1 MSSFHGAVFEID
13 EPRHADLGRRLNGV
27 LIAVVAFAVVVVAVD
42 ARSPGHKDMI
52 HALGVAGGAGVG
64 AEINT
69 EDAGVVGENGR
80 FDGRRKGLRRKLS
93 WTDSNLAWE
102 VGKLEKDTQRT
113 QMYSPREREDPEQK
127 RGRREQ
133 ESGMRNLD
141 P

>member
-1 MSSFHGAVFEID
+1 MSSLHGAVFEID
-13 EPRHADLGRRLNGV
+13 EPRHADLGRRLSGV
-27 LIAVVAFAVVVVAVD
+27 LIVEVAFVVVVAAGG

-52 HALGVAGGAGVG
+52 HALGVVGDAGVG

-80 FDGRRKGLRRKLS
+80 VDGRRKELRRKLS
-93 WTDSNLAWE
+93 WTDSSQVWE
-102 VGKLEKDTQRT
+102 VGKPAKDTQRK